1 MAVPEFHAYDSNEV
15 SVNAL
20 GVLVEGGFSTDTLV
34 MVTMTND
41 RYKEY
46 EGADGS
52 VSRSDTHSRIAKVEI
67 HLAQTS
73 PTNAVFAAA
82 FASGVIGPIEILD
95 LNGASV
101 HSCSK
106 AWIVKQ
112 PDAGYKRDVDVRV
125 WTFTCAYMNSFSAG
139 QLV

>member
-1 MAVPEFHAYDSNEV
+1 MTVPEFHAYDSNEV

-125 WTFTCAYMNSFSAG
+125 WTFTCADMNSFSAG